1 MEYAP
6 FWNCTICGYEANHPS
21 ITICSVCSARRPSNL
36 TTANLAVHSISTE
49 NLNQITR
56 ITASL
61 AASSISNPSPNR
73 HAGEDSLSQASS
85 DGSLNT
91 GLKKKQRSNKTT
103 PPNMG
108 LSMRIIPRSS
118 PLRRES
124 SVMPT
129 PSKLRSISPDGM
141 VGSIFRNAVAD
152 AVAEANAKANEPS
165 AEDSF
170 VRSLFRNPEEE
181 VQTTTT
187 TSTTSTTV
195 PTADSLSGNIDAQ
208 WPPNSTSMETWLCC
222 LTKADLVLVSKLLG
236 NLWNGVN
243 LENSRPLKPNK
254 VKGKPLPTKINVESI
269 FNIYKKSNYDAKI
282 AAVKKVIKKS
292 VAEIRKLAN
301 KRRHS
306 WIDCIVVP
314 IENRPGSWVQSNHD
328 DVGKENENEQEL
340 RQKVSL
346 GHSLDHICRQLQ
358 IKRFKSINN
367 MNINFYST
375 AEINQM
381 HDLQDSIGVEYKK
394 LADIYEQI
402 NPTFDDNCFSYGD
415 LDTEIRQAKGAEGI
429 HLPINQMRAQLA
441 KFNQMYVESPENIA
455 LRVEA
460 MQLKNKDETSVTLN
474 FSIHLPGPNSRRRSF
489 FTATISEIE
498 EFIKN
503 QKEFNQLVQNAYDL
517 GIIEVVRRG
526 GRISSIESQSLT
538 QLRSIVQNETALLKN
553 LSERK
558 VNCIEHN
565 KMILERQTS
574 GKDENNS
581 NFQDKIN
588 SLDLPS
594 TFGNMV

>member
-21 ITICSVCSARRPSNL
+21 ITICSVCSAKRPSNL
-36 TTANLAVHSISTE
+36 TTANLAVHSIGTE

-108 LSMRIIPRSS
+108 LSMHIIPRLSS

-141 VGSIFRNAVAD
+141 EGSLFRNAVAD

-165 AEDSF
+165 AEDSI

-292 VAEIRKLAN
+292 VAEIRWVAN

-346 GHSLDHICRQLQ
+346 GHSLDHICKQLQ
-358 IKRFKSINN
+358 IKRFTSINN

-375 AEINQM
+375 AEIKRM
-381 HDLQDSIGVEYKK
+381 DVLQDSIGVEYKK
-394 LADIYEQI
+394 LAEIYDQI
-402 NPTFDDNCFSYGD
+402 NPTFN
-415 LDTEIRQAKGAEGI
+415 DTLNQGRYKGVEGI
-429 HLPINQMRAQLA
+429 HLAIDQMRAQLA

-517 GIIEVVRRG
+517 GIVEVVRQR
-526 GRISSIESQSLT
+526 GRISSIESQTLT

-594 TFGNMV
+594 TFGNTV